1 MLATTMTTS
10 LVEPPKQIP
19 VSLRLGTML
28 LDHAVICFIGVF
40 PMVLFELIARPGNP
54 SALGSPF
61 AMIPLFVIYFCKD
74 CIGGR
79 SAAKRILKLA
89 VVDKNSGAAASSLQ
103 CVVRNLF
110 VIVWPVEVIVAL
122 FNQQQRIGDRV
133 ARTKLSYYNP
143 NAASQISILHIAIA
157 ILIATGFSYLLM
169 ALTDRLLL
177 T

>member
-1 MLATTMTTS
+1 MTNS
-10 LVEPPKQIP
+10 LIEPSKPIP
-19 VSLRLGTML
+19 VGLRLGTML
-28 LDHAVICFIGVF
+28 LDHAIICFIGVL
-40 PMVLFELIARPGNP
+40 PLVLLALITRPGNP
-54 SALGSPF
+54 STLGSPF

-89 VVDKNSGAAASSLQ
+89 VVDKNSSAAASSLQ

-122 FNQQQRIGDRV
+122 FNQQQRIGDRL
-133 ARTKLSYYNP
+133 AGTKLSYYDP
-143 NAASQISILHIAIA
+143 NAAGQINILHIAIA

-169 ALTDRLLL
+169 ALSVRLLL